1 MRKSARPY
9 PRQSSVARRVE
20 LLRMIPI
27 RWWSRPPFDALFD
40 KTSLLTLWKA
50 GWWKRRGWFEAV

>member
-1 MRKSARPY
+1 
-9 PRQSSVARRVE
+9 
-20 LLRMIPI
+20 MIPI